1 MITSCNHSENIICGS
16 CLMKNH
22 QEEQA
27 RKFIAR
33 RTTKTDVAVPG
44 SVVAREVIFGNARCT
59 QE

>member
-33 RTTKTDVAVPG
+33 RTTKTDVAVLG
-44 SVVAREVIFGNARCT
+44 SVVARAAVFGNARCA
-59 QE
+59 